1 MLGEHWLPVR
11 SEVPPPE
18 LMKTLFLSRVIVLT
32 PVYEDAFSSAMGT
45 VRFSREANGRATAMT
60 LSQDRVWKLGFVRS
74 GS

>member
-1 MLGEHWLPVR
+1 MPADTSFTAAVDDGRLVLRQRPD
-11 SEVPPPE
+11 
-18 LMKTLFLSRVIVLT
+18 RVIVLT